1 MMTYQKTNNI
11 SSIELK
17 PSLPAIGSVIW
28 LHGLGADGHDFEPI
42 VPELNLPASL
52 PLRFIFP
59 HAPIRPVT
67 INNGFAMRAWFDIYS
82 MNINQRIDEEGI
94 TESVSMVRNL
104 IEHEKSLGIST
115 KNIVL
120 AGFSQGS
127 VIALNTGLSY
137 PEPLAGVIAL
147 SGFLP
152 NAEQIIANVREYNK
166 SLPIFIAHGN
176 QDLVVPCMLGQISAD
191 VLKRAGYPVTWKEYA
206 MAHSLCG
213 NEVQDIARWLTDRA
227 FVM

>member
-1 MMTYQKTNNI
+1 MMTYQSTNNTT
-11 SSIELK
+11 SIELS
-17 PSLPAIGSVIW
+17 PIVPAKGSVIW
-28 LHGLGADGHDFEPI
+28 LHGLGADGHDFVPI
-42 VPELNLPASL
+42 VPELKLPHSL

-67 INNGFAMRAWFDIYS
+67 LNNGFPMRAWFDIYS

-94 TESVSMVRNL
+94 TASVKSVHDL

-115 KNIVL
+115 ENIVL

-127 VIALNTGLSY
+127 VIALQTGLNY

-152 NAEQIIANVREYNK
+152 NAEQIITGLSTSRK
-166 SLPIFIAHGN
+166 SLPIFIAHGS
-176 QDLVVPCMLGQISAD
+176 QDTVVPCMLGKITAD
-191 VLKRAGYPVTWKEYA
+191 VLMQAGYSVTWREYA
-206 MAHSLCG
+206 IAHTVCAE
-213 NEVQDIARWLTDRA
+213 EVDDIAQWLVNRQNR
-227 FVM
+227 